1 MAIEFPESGLPG
13 RTVAYKNKSELHQR
27 FLVLAKG
34 IKAKSPESLANQ
46 LVLLIDGAFANSQV
60 LGKKGPARALAD
72 GGEALIA
79 VATSAL
85 AKRG

>member
-1 MAIEFPESGLPG
+1 
-13 RTVAYKNKSELHQR
+13 
-27 FLVLAKG
+27 
-34 IKAKSPESLANQ
+34 
-46 LVLLIDGAFANSQV
+46 LLIDGAFANSQV

-79 VATSAL
+79 VATGTF